1 MCRFRFILL
10 LIIIAL
16 GQNLWGQTKGVVYDM
31 ESQKPLP
38 FVNIRFDQTKQGCTS
53 DIDGR
58 FEVPAHI
65 QKLHL
70 FYVGYLDTV
79 IELPKGKNYVR
90 IGMQRFVQELS
101 EVEIFPGI
109 NPAHRIIELAIKNR
123 KKNRPEHLNSFSY
136 VSYNKMVFTAEPD
149 SGLLIVNDSTGIDSS
164 EYYFNKFIKE
174 QHFLLMESVSKR
186 SYLEGR
192 DHELVKASRVSGLK
206 KPFFMM
212 LATQFQSFSFY
223 EPQFTILG
231 TNYINPLS
239 PGSTRNYFF
248 LLQDTIYDQDDS
260 VFIISFR
267 PLKNKTFDG
276 MKGLLYIHTDGYAV
290 QNVIAEPYQDQAE
303 FGIKIQQL
311 YEKIDG
317 KAWFPTQLNT
327 TLTFSSVEVNDK
339 PIMGFG
345 TTYLDSIKIDPPLKR
360 SMFRGKVN
368 FEVAK
373 GSEKVADTTWD
384 NYRIDTLSQRD
395 RRTYA
400 FMDSVGREYK
410 IDRKIT
416 ALRILATG
424 KIPLWKFSIPINR
437 LIMFNEYEKFRL
449 GLGIETNER
458 ISHYFQVGG
467 YFAYGTGDQEWK
479 YGGELNVTP
488 KPNSDFEVLLGY
500 KKDVEESGSSY
511 QFANISAFNS
521 EIYREVLVN
530 KMNKS
535 EDIYGRLQWRMWRF
549 FLWKVGAEYAQKASV
564 DYYLYQSAQHNQI
577 TLLRPDFDVFA
588 LHLEMKMAWGEA
600 LFRSPY
606 QLMSLGTKK
615 PVLQLH
621 YERGIINSMGALE
634 YNRIDFQLDKVF
646 YMKYLGKSRVQLRG
660 GWIDRSLPWYLLYNS
675 LGSYMDFYI
684 HTDNSFNTMR
694 INEFLSDRYAAL
706 FWQHDFGRLIFKNNK
721 YFTPDWVWVNNIGW
735 GALQNPNDHK
745 NLSFNTMEKT
755 YMETGLILNKIISS
769 GISSIGFGVY
779 YRYGPYSLPSVEDN
793 FSYRL
798 SVGYNF

>member
-1 MCRFRFILL
+1 MRKLRSILTFL
-10 LIIIAL
+10 AL
-16 GQNLWGQTKGVVYDM
+16 FLTQNLLAQSQGVVYDK
-31 ESQKPLP
+31 ETQQPLP
-38 FVNIRFDQTKQGCTS
+38 FVNIRFDESKQGCTS

-58 FEVPAHI
+58 FEVPAHVK
-65 QKLHL
+65 KLHL
-70 FYVGYLDTV
+70 FYVGYLDTL
-79 IELPKGKNYVR
+79 IEVPQGNKNMR

-149 SGLLIVNDSTGIDSS
+149 SGILIVNDSTGIDSS
-164 EYYFNKFIKE
+164 EYYFNKFIQE

-192 DHELVKASRVSGLK
+192 NHEVVKASRVSGLK
-206 KPFFMM
+206 NPFYMM

-223 EPQFTILG
+223 EPQFNILG
-231 TNYINPLS
+231 TNYINPLA
-239 PGSTRNYFF
+239 PGGTRNYFF

-290 QNVIAEPYQDQAE
+290 QNVIAEPYESESE

-311 YEKIDG
+311 YEKIDD

-327 TLTFSSVEVNDK
+327 TLTFSGIEVNDK
-339 PIMGFG
+339 PMMGFG
-345 TTYLDSIKIDPPLKR
+345 TTYLDSILIDPPLQRK
-360 SMFRGKVN
+360 MFRGKVN

-373 GSEKVADTTWD
+373 GSEKVADTTW
-384 NYRIDTLSQRD
+384 NSYRTDTLSHRD
-395 RRTYA
+395 RRTYE
-400 FMDSVGREYK
+400 FMDSLGREYK
-410 IDRKIT
+410 IDQKIT
-416 ALRILATG
+416 AIRILTTG
-424 KIPLWKFSIPINR
+424 KIPIWKFSIPIDRFIMYNR
-437 LIMFNEYEKFRL
+437 YEKYRL
-449 GLGIETNER
+449 GLGIESNER
-458 ISHYFQVGG
+458 LSHYFQLGG
-467 YFAYGTGDQEWK
+467 YFAYGTGDKEWK
-479 YGGELNVTP
+479 YGGDLHISP

-500 KKDVEESGSSY
+500 KKDVEESGATY
-511 QFANISAFNS
+511 EFEKISNFNS
-521 EIYREVLVN
+521 EIYRKVLVN

-535 EDIYGRLQWRMWRF
+535 EDIYGRVQWRMWRY
-549 FLWKVGAEYAQKASV
+549 FLWKAGAEYAQKATV
-564 DYYLYQSAQHNQI
+564 DNYLYQTAQQNQI
-577 TLLRPDFDVFA
+577 TLLRPDFNVFT
-588 LHLEMKMAWGEA
+588 LHMDLKMAWGEA
-600 LFRSPY
+600 LFRSPL

-615 PVLQLH
+615 PVVQIH
-621 YERGIINSMGALE
+621 YERGMENSLGALE
-634 YNRIDFQLDKVF
+634 YNRIDFQVDKVF
-646 YMKYLGKSRVQLRG
+646 YMNYMGKSRVQLRG

-675 LGSYMDFYI
+675 LGSYLDFYI

-706 FWQHDFGRLIFKNNK
+706 FWQHDFGRLIFKTNK

-735 GALQNPNDHK
+735 GALQNPNHHS
-745 NLSFNTMEKT
+745 NLEFNTMEKG
-755 YMETGLILNKIISS
+755 YYETGLILNKIMRSTF
-769 GISSIGFGVY
+769 SSIGFGVY
-779 YRYGPYSLPSVEDN
+779 YRYGPYSLPNVSDN
-793 FSYRL
+793 FTYRL